1 MSNWKK
7 QKFDNETGEI
17 LVKKSVSPKNQPM
30 IELKNIT
37 KETEKAVYNEAKLD
51 LIDVEKTVNFGF
63 WTPKSMIK
71 DGKIP
76 LWFLNTKIDEFR
88 KYINYNSRNLHLING

>member
-7 QKFDNETGEI
+7 TKFDNETGEKI
-17 LVKKSVSPKNQPM
+17 SPKSMTKEIQPM
-30 IELKNIT
+30 IELNNIT

-51 LIDVEKTVNFGF
+51 LIDVDKTVKFGF
-63 WTPKSMIK
+63 WTPKSLLK

-88 KYINYNSRNLHLING
+88 EYINYNSRNCEYIH